1 MCCAPSRTA
10 GGCPP
15 LRLRSCTVFRFAVRS
30 RKDAFALYHASCVP
44 HPVSY
49 SVRLSPYARRF
60 FRPPCHYSLR
70 CPTHGACFTGY
81 PACRFSLH
89 SVIPLVLHRGGSEN
103 PSAPGKTDCRAAG
116 VYFGGIDFELRCFNN
131 EIRGKS
137 ADRARAE
144 ADSAPPPLPV
154 LLPFSPHNR
163 RALPAYPLSR
173 PPFARPRAD
182 FVHLRKDPRRRRA
195 HGTCGKQRANS
206 AKHEEI
212 YSFSAFF
219 PLAKDEKI
227 GYNISAEEYRYKSA
241 VKDVSRPPMGERN
254 DK

>member
-1 MCCAPSRTA
+1 M
-10 GGCPP
+10 
-15 LRLRSCTVFRFAVRS
+15 
-30 RKDAFALYHASCVP
+30 
-44 HPVSY
+44 
-49 SVRLSPYARRF
+49 
-60 FRPPCHYSLR
+60 
-70 CPTHGACFTGY
+70 
-81 PACRFSLH
+81 
-89 SVIPLVLHRGGSEN
+89 IPLVLHRGGSEN